1 MPNARRSTPN
11 EPPPIHSTKQLG
23 IRVPTQMSDRLEAIA
38 RREHNGVSAVCRRLL
53 AQSLAAHGD
62 EAA

>member
-1 MPNARRSTPN
+1 MPNARRSTPK
-11 EPPPIHSTKQLG
+11 EPSVQSTKQLG

-38 RREHNGVSAVCRRLL
+38 KREHNGVSAVCRRLL
-53 AQSLAAHGD
+53 AESLASHGD